1 MRELY
6 QLVMAGGPVV
16 AILLVCSILA
26 TAISLVKAW
35 QLWQMRAR
43 PHANAERAL
52 LHLRQNERN
61 QAALMLNNSQNP
73 RAQLV
78 KQTIGLLDKTSLT
91 LDEVRNESTR
101 IARASVAKITSLLRP
116 LEVIANTAPL
126 LGLLGTVLGMIEA
139 FRAMETAGAQVNPAI
154 LSGGIWQALLTTAV
168 GLSVA
173 IPTSVV
179 HSWFERRAER
189 EALAMQDVLEQV
201 FTLEAARRD
210 SSETRKIA

>member
-1 MRELY
+1 MGELFE
-6 QLVMAGGPVV
+6 LVIAGGPVV
-16 AILLVCSILA
+16 AILLLCSILA
-26 TAISLVKAW
+26 TAISLLKSW
-35 QLWQMRAR
+35 QLWLMRAR

-52 LHLRQNERN
+52 HHLRQNERN

-91 LDEVRNESTR
+91 IDEVRNESMR
-101 IARASVAKITSLLRP
+101 IARVSMAKLTSFLRP
-116 LEVIANTAPL
+116 LEVIAATAPL

-139 FRAMETAGAQVNPAI
+139 FRAMESAGAQVNPAI

-168 GLSVA
+168 GLAVA
-173 IPTSVV
+173 IPTSIV

-189 EALAMQDVLEQV
+189 EAAAMQDALDQV

-210 SSETRKIA
+210 LGESKKIA

>member
-1 MRELY
+1 M
-6 QLVMAGGPVV
+6 
-16 AILLVCSILA
+16 
-26 TAISLVKAW
+26 
-35 QLWQMRAR
+35 
-43 PHANAERAL
+43 
-52 LHLRQNERN
+52 HLRQNERN

-78 KQTIGLLDKTSLT
+78 KQTIGLLDKTNLT
-91 LDEVRNESTR
+91 LDEVRNEATR
-101 IARASVAKITSLLRP
+101 IARASMAKLTSLLRP

-139 FRAMETAGAQVNPAI
+139 FRAMESAGAQVNPAI

-173 IPTSVV
+173 IPTSIV

-189 EALAMQDVLEQV
+189 EAAAMQDVLDQV

-210 SSETRKIA
+210 LNESKKIA